1 MIDITKK
8 KLPPIV
14 INILL
19 YLSYCA
25 TNWYM
30 VRGTLAYYGEVYD
43 FPGFL
48 ANDIV
53 AFIFGGLVAFAVYKI
68 ISQFVLKNLLL
79 RVGNGIGNV
88 KYGLDCTIIATNFF
102 LFGLKFIYFAVPLYA
117 SVIDIIVDPAVTIG
131 CVALYLYYAFRQGY
145 VDRTRYKIVVNNVLG
160 AFLTAY
166 GILTALNL
174 LLSVV

>member
-8 KLPPIV
+8 KLPPVI

-30 VRGTLAYYGEVYD
+30 VRGTMAYYGEFYG
-43 FPGFL
+43 FPGWI

-53 AFIFGGLVAFAVYKI
+53 AFIFGGLIAFAVYKI
-68 ISQFVLKNLLL
+68 VSQFVLKTLIL
-79 RVGNGIGNV
+79 RVGNGVGNV
-88 KYGLDCTIIATNFF
+88 KYGLDCTVIATNIL

-117 SVIDIIVDPAVTIG
+117 AVIDIIIVPTITIG
-131 CVALYLYYAFRQGY
+131 CVALYLYYAFRQDY
-145 VDRTRYKIVVNNVLG
+145 VDRSRYKIIVNNVLG
-160 AFLTAY
+160 AFLVAY
-166 GILTALNL
+166 GILTVLNL
-174 LLSVV
+174 LLAVV